1 MSAVFYKTQSI
12 GLRRCYDPQLWNK
25 KDPLFL
31 PDSEI
36 CDFDF
41 DPCSYSM
48 NTIEGVAISTIHVTR
63 GEGFSYAS
71 FESVGYDLKVVKLS
85 PPVERVLLCFQ
96 PNEYS
101 IYCARGC

>member
-1 MSAVFYKTQSI
+1 MNRDPMDEGGASSI
-12 GLRRCYDPQLWNK
+12 NLDLETNKLGLTP
-25 KDPLFL
+25 
-31 PDSEI
+31 
-36 CDFDF
+36 
-41 DPCSYSM
+41 YSM
-48 NTIEGVAISTIHVTR
+48 NTIEGVAISTIHVTPE
-63 GEGFSYAS
+63 EGFSYAS